1 MTWQWLAVDCVNCWM
16 TVEWLDSGWL
26 LAMLT
31 GEWLCWLLN
40 DCNSFDCVD
49 CAGYAKWWIT
59 VGCTDCWLH
68 QLCWLCWLCW
78 LYWVTIDYTGWLLIL
93 LIVSND
99 CYVESVDCAVCDG
112 CTVVLLSMLFLK
124 SLHSFLFLG
133 ILPFFRFL
141 EKFWLDNALSFLFA
155 FLCICVCMCM
165 FMYTC
170 V

>member
-40 DCNSFDCVD
+40 NCNSFDCVD

-59 VGCTDCWLH
+59 VGCTDCRLH
-68 QLCWLCWLCW
+68 QLCWLCW

-124 SLHSFLFLG
+124 SLHSFPFLG